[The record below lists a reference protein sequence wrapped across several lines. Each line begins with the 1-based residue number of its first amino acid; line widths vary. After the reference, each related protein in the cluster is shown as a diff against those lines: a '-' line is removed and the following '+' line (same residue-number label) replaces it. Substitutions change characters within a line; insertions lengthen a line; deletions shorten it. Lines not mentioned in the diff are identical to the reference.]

1 MVGRK
6 ENGMALEILFKS
18 DVGLLSLFTI
28 LFMLCMGIFMYFF
41 VRSRIRKEERS
52 EKLAR

>member
-1 MVGRK
+1 
-6 ENGMALEILFKS
+6 MALEILFKS

-28 LFMLCMGIFMYFF
+28 LFMLFMGIYIYIF
-41 VRSRIRKEERS
+41 VRNRIRKEERS